1 MQFYWCLLLAVYTQS
16 PSNSELLPVVHKQV
30 VDYDYDGRR
39 TKKRRRRKE
48 EEDDE
53 ERTQQHTNIN

>member
-53 ERTQQHTNIN
+53 ERTQHTNIN